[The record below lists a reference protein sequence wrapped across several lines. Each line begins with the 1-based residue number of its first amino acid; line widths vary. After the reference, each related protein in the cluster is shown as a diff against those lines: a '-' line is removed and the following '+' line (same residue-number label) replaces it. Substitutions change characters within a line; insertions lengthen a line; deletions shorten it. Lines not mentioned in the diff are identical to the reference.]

1 MNDTVIATH
10 AVPARNWIAI
20 AALGLSAFTIVTSE
34 LAPVGMLN
42 ALANDLHQPA
52 ATTGLIVTAYGWVAA
67 LAALC
72 SGMLPARTPR
82 KALLVGLMV
91 ILAGSCLMAMR
102 AYALPALMTA
112 RITGALA
119 HGVFWAL
126 IGTVAARLV
135 PASRLGLA
143 TSVIFGGVSAASV
156 LGVPLASFMAAAAGW
171 RSAFGAIALLA
182 LAAAVVLWRTLPA
195 LTPPAPLKLNDYL
208 AIFRHRTL
216 LTLFGATAAVITA
229 HFAAFTYID
238 PLLTLKQ
245 GIAPAAVS
253 AMLLMAGIAGVAGNM
268 IAGKLID
275 RHPRGLILSALLLSA
290 LALGALS
297 IAALPHGLTAL
308 LLALWSAGI
317 AVIFVGLQT
326 WLLRSAGT
334 AAQPAS
340 ALYVAIFNA
349 AIGSGA
355 LAGGHLA
362 GLIGLQKMVLMA
374 AAVMLVSSLFIL
386 RLRTPR

>member
-1 MNDTVIATH
+1 
-10 AVPARNWIAI
+10 
-20 AALGLSAFTIVTSE
+20 
-34 LAPVGMLN
+34 
-42 ALANDLHQPA
+42 
-52 ATTGLIVTAYGWVAA
+52 
-67 LAALC
+67 
-72 SGMLPARTPR
+72 
-82 KALLVGLMV
+82 
-91 ILAGSCLMAMR
+91 
-102 AYALPALMTA
+102 
-112 RITGALA
+112 
-119 HGVFWAL
+119 
-126 IGTVAARLV
+126 
-135 PASRLGLA
+135 
-143 TSVIFGGVSAASV
+143 
-156 LGVPLASFMAAAAGW
+156 
-171 RSAFGAIALLA
+171 
-182 LAAAVVLWRTLPA
+182 VVLWRTLPV
-195 LTPPAPLKLNDYL
+195 LTPPVPLKLNAYL

-253 AMLLMAGIAGVAGNM
+253 ALLLVAGIAGVAGNI

-275 RHPRGLILSALLLSA
+275 RYLRGLILSALLLSA
-290 LALGALS
+290 TALGALS

-326 WLLRSAGT
+326 WLLRSAGP

-340 ALYVAIFNA
+340 ALYVTIFNA

-362 GLIGLQKMVLMA
+362 DVIGLQEMVLLA
-374 AAVMLVSSLFIL
+374 ATMMIISSLFIL
-386 RLRTPR
+386 RLRSPR